1 MIINI
6 VNTKGEKV
14 GEYNLDDACLEY
26 DKGSQ
31 AVHDAVIGFLAE
43 TRAGTAS
50 AKTRAQIN
58 GSGKKPFK
66 QKGLGRARAGSIRN
80 PVWRGGGKA
89 FGPVPRSFAIKLN
102 GKVKQLALK
111 RSFSEK
117 VKENNVIVVDDF
129 KLADAKTKSAA
140 AVLKALKA
148 DNVKTLISVKD
159 YDDENVFRATG
170 NLAQALLLKAASV
183 NTYQILLF
191 DKLLFTREALD
202 EFVKRLV

>member
-1 MIINI
+1 MMINI

-14 GEYNLDDACLEY
+14 GEYKLDDSCLEY

-31 AVHDAVIGFLAE
+31 AVHDSVIGFLAE

-111 RSFSEK
+111 RAFSEK
-117 VKENNVIVVDDF
+117 VKENNLIVLDEF

-140 AVLKALKA
+140 AVLKALKT
-148 DNVKTLISVKD
+148 DQVKTLISVKD

-170 NLAQALLLKAASV
+170 NLAKAFLLKAESV